1 MSVIEYVILAVL
13 ALAVVVG
20 LIGLWKT
27 DSDDVRSKDDI

>member
-1 MSVIEYVILAVL
+1 VSLIEYIVLAVI
-13 ALAVVVG
+13 ALAVIVG